1 MELLGP
7 RAAEFIENIFDRLEQ
22 MVSDK
27 DENGEPLPKPLTVW
41 EKLAVMRE
49 ARAAAKEVFDRGGVP
64 VVARSEMAVAV
75 KHFHEL
81 DEDALIA
88 RLEEKLKALP
98 PEQREPIARKYL
110 VAKPTS

>member
-7 RAAEFIENIFDRLEQ
+7 RAAEFIEGIFDRLEM

-27 DENGEPLPKPLTVW
+27 DMDGEPLEKPLTVW

-64 VVARSEMAVAV
+64 VVARAELAVAV

-81 DEDALIA
+81 DEEALLA

-98 PEQREPIARKYL
+98 ESQRAPIAAKYL
-110 VAKPTS
+110 NAKPAP